1 MHLIGFIIRIYHD
14 ARSPE
19 CQIYLFSSMFL
30 LLEQLT
36 EEVGDE
42 ALVISYNRE
51 DGGKTSEW
59 YMVKYK

>member
-1 MHLIGFIIRIYHD
+1 
-14 ARSPE
+14 
-19 CQIYLFSSMFL
+19 MFL